1 MKSISKLLIGF
12 AVITLSGAAVES
24 PVKSNHLYVSNFENV
39 LGTSMEIKIQ
49 AVSKSDA
56 GIAESAAIK
65 EIDRLNKILSAYD
78 PKSEFSNW
86 FRTSNTAAKVSP
98 ELFEVLNLFDKWRE
112 RTGGALDASAE
123 VVSQIWKN
131 AGVKQQIPSAQEL
144 NKAIATVKQAHWKL
158 DLKTHTATH
167 LDNAPLMLNSFAKSY
182 IINKA
187 AQAATASPNVSAV
200 VVNIGGDLVVRGALA
215 EPVQVSDPRA
225 DAENDAPLTGFTIQN
240 KAVATSGNYRR
251 GVQIGDHWYSHI
263 VDPRT
268 GQPADQIISA
278 TVVAPNASDAGA
290 LATAFNV
297 LTPDE
302 SLQLIASVP
311 NAEVLLISREGKR
324 IESRGWSKLEN
335 TVWPDK
341 PVTVKSAPGTW
352 DTDYELL
359 INLEVS
365 QINGG
370 RVNRPYVAVWIEDE
384 NKKPVR
390 NIAVWYNKGRY
401 LGELR
406 SWDRTNGATFPDQ
419 SSKMSSI
426 SSATRPAG
434 KYTLKWDGK
443 DDNGALVKA
452 GKYTVNIEVAREH
465 GTHQIMSQEM
475 SFTGSANQLNLTG
488 NVEIASASLDYRKK
502 SGTGR

>member
-1 MKSISKLLIGF
+1 MKITGIILIGF
-12 AVITLSGAAVES
+12 AVITLSGAAIKS
-24 PVKSNHLYVSNFENV
+24 PVKNARLYVSNFENV
-39 LGTSMEIKIQ
+39 LGTSMEIKVQ
-49 AVSKSDA
+49 AASKADA
-56 GIAESAAIK
+56 AIAENAAIK
-65 EIDRLNKILSAYD
+65 EIDRLKKILSTYD
-78 PKSEFSNW
+78 PTSEFSTW

-98 ELFEVLNLFDKWRE
+98 ELLEVLNLFDKWRE

-123 VVSQIWKN
+123 VISQVWRN

-144 NKAIATVKQAHWKL
+144 NKAIATVKQVHWRL
-158 DLKTHTATH
+158 DLKAQTATH
-167 LDNAPLMLNSFAKSY
+167 LDNVPLMLNSFTKSY

-200 VVNIGGDLVVRGALA
+200 VVNIGGDLVVKGTLT

-225 DAENDAPLTGFTIQN
+225 DAENDAPLTGFTVHN

-302 SLQLIASVP
+302 SLKLIASVP
-311 NAEVLLISREGKR
+311 NAEVLLITREGKR
-324 IESRGWSKLEN
+324 IESSGWSKLEN
-335 TVWPDK
+335 TVRQHK
-341 PVTVKSAPGTW
+341 PVNIIAAPGTW
-352 DTDYELL
+352 NTDYELV
-359 INLEVS
+359 INLEIS
-365 QINGG
+365 QINAG

-390 NIAVWYNKGRY
+390 NIAIWYNKGRY
-401 LGELR
+401 LEELR
-406 SWDRTNGATFPDQ
+406 SWDRTNGSTFQDQ

-443 DDNGALVKA
+443 DDNSALVKA
-452 GKYTVNIEVAREH
+452 GKYTVYIEVAREH
-465 GTHQIMSQEM
+465 GTHQIMNQEM
-475 SFTGSANQLNLTG
+475 SFTGTPNQVNLTG